1 MKTSSPLTQ
10 FTSVWG
16 GAETITSDATGT
28 VTVTVG
34 PRGSVVLRADS
45 QLPSIDKAVK
55 PTLRVA
61 IDRDEKLMNLTAT
74 LATADPATVSFAVKV
89 GTAKTWTYIGSDD
102 AASFA
107 LFYEYGKLKKGTSIQ
122 FVAISKTTSGLIAT
136 SDVRVVKVP

>member
-1 MKTSSPLTQ
+1 
-10 FTSVWG
+10 
-16 GAETITSDATGT
+16 
-28 VTVTVG
+28 
-34 PRGSVVLRADS
+34 
-45 QLPSIDKAVK
+45 LPAIDKAVK

-61 IDRDEKLMNLTAT
+61 IDRDEKLMNLKAT

-107 LFYEYGKLKKGTSIQ
+107 LFYEYGKLKKGTSLQ